1 MRKIIIK
8 IYRAIVKVLYGTGIE
23 KFKPLRLI
31 HDFFIRF
38 LKTNTAIVDG
48 HKMLLD
54 STDSLYLSIN
64 GEYEV
69 LETSLVKK
77 VVKPGN
83 IVVDIGAHIG
93 YYTLIFAKLVGPTG
107 KVFAFEPDPEN
118 FSLLKKNIEMNGYK
132 NVILVQKAVADKN
145 SKIKLYLSEK
155 NKGDHRIYDS
165 FDNRE
170 VVEVEAIKLDDYL
183 KDYLDKINFIKMDI
197 EGAEGG
203 AILGMKNLLAQ
214 NKNIKLISEFWPIGL
229 KRFGITAAEYLKILL
244 AEGFTLYQINE
255 NKKKIVPITPDEL
268 LKTLTIE
275 NQHHTNLFCLR
286 EK

>member
-23 KFKPLRLI
+23 NFKPLRLI

-77 VVKPGN
+77 VVKPDN

-132 NVILVQKAVADKN
+132 NVILVQKAIADKN
-145 SKIKLYLSEK
+145 SKIKLYLSEE

-170 VVEVEAIKLDDYL
+170 FVEVEAIKLDDYL

-203 AILGMKNLLAQ
+203 AILGMKNLLTQ

-244 AEGFTLYQINE
+244 TEGFNLYQINE
-255 NKKKIVPITPDEL
+255 NKNKIVPITPDEL